1 MRCLLCSILAVLVW
15 SPLVKADSQQQT
27 FNNFQALPPSAKQF
41 LDTGQATIDNPRA
54 ADQLIGVLLSDKFVP
69 SVKDKQA
76 YCIIHVLRW
85 GEPDTTTKKQ
95 SIQAQNWYLYSTLSS
110 TRAGWTQED
119 FIKNKRLLG
128 SHRIYI
134 IYIHLNLAASSA
146 IYIPSYRLTV
156 TKKVPANIQHL
167 LTLFQAFAP
176 AATGGTGSALTPH
189 IAEVPTDY
197 YGWGLLDLQ
206 YDPSDIT
213 VSSTTRAVKNG
224 AADSSPEAKLSDDI
238 TFDNEG
244 GYNFDFGFAVP
255 IKKISQVNVN
265 FTNGTAT
272 PVNVNDLSVFMV
284 VDGYLKPVDV
294 KSSKWTNWPHPLA
307 GAAFAKRPLSRIL
320 VGGAWGPR
328 FAELYLGAMFVKQPK
343 RTAGDSCKGSN
354 TSGVVTGSYQY
365 CAQFSIGINL
375 PVSGIASA
383 LSKPK

>member
-1 MRCLLCSILAVLVW
+1 MRCLLCSILAVLACPV
-15 SPLVKADSQQQT
+15 LVKADSQQQT
-27 FNNFQALPPSAKQF
+27 FNNFQALPASAKQF
-41 LDTGQATIDNPRA
+41 LDTGQATIDNPGA
-54 ADQLIGVLLSDKFVP
+54 AGQLIGVLLPKQFVP
-69 SVKDKQA
+69 GAKDKQT

-85 GEPDTTTKKQ
+85 GEPDAKTNKQ
-95 SIQAQNWYLYSTLSS
+95 AIQAQNWYLYSTLRS
-110 TRAGWTQED
+110 TKAGWTQED
-119 FIKNKRLLG
+119 FTKNKRLFG
-128 SHRIYI
+128 SHKVYI
-134 IYIHLNLAASSA
+134 IYIHLNVAAST

-156 TKKVPANIQHL
+156 TKKVPANLQHL
-167 LTLFQAFAP
+167 LTLFQTFAP
-176 AATGGTGSALTPH
+176 GTTGPSAITPH
-189 IAEVPTDY
+189 VEEVTTDH
-197 YGWGLLDLQ
+197 YGWGALDLQ

-272 PVNVNDLSVFMV
+272 PVKVNDLSVFMV

-294 KSSKWTNWPHPLA
+294 KSSRWTSWPHPLA
-307 GAAFAKRPLSRIL
+307 GVAFAKQPLNRIL

>member
-1 MRCLLCSILAVLVW
+1 MRWLPCSILAVLVW
-15 SPLVKADSQQQT
+15 PVLVKADSQQQT
-27 FNNFQALPPSAKQF
+27 YNNFQALPDKAKPF
-41 LDTGQATIDNPRA
+41 VDTGQATIDNPGA
-54 ADQLIGVLLSDKFVP
+54 ARQLIDALLSKQFVP
-69 SVKDKQA
+69 SAKDKQA

-85 GEPDTTTKKQ
+85 GELDTTTKKQ
-95 SIQAQNWYLYSTLSS
+95 AIQAQNWYLYSTLSS
-110 TRAGWTQED
+110 TKTGWTQED
-119 FIKNKRLLG
+119 FTKNKRLLG
-128 SHRIYI
+128 THKVYI
-134 IYIHLNLAASSA
+134 IYIHLNVAPSTT
-146 IYIPSYRLTV
+146 YIPNYRLTV
-156 TKKVPANIQHL
+156 TKKIPANLQHL
-167 LTLFQAFAP
+167 LTLFQTFAPATTGGSGSAFAP
-176 AATGGTGSALTPH
+176 RISNKATDH
-189 IAEVPTDY
+189 
-197 YGWGLLDLQ
+197 YGWGALDLQ

-213 VSSTTRAVKNG
+213 VSSIMRAIESGV
-224 AADSSPEAKLSDDI
+224 ADSSPEAKLSDDI

-272 PVNVNDLSVFMV
+272 PVNVNDLNVFMV

-294 KSSKWTNWPHPLA
+294 KSSRWTSWPHPLA
-307 GAAFAKRPLSRIL
+307 GAAFAKQPLSRIL

-343 RTAGDSCKGSN
+343 RTAGDSCKSSN

>member
-1 MRCLLCSILAVLVW
+1 MRWLLSSILAVLVW
-15 SPLVKADSQQQT
+15 PVLAKADSQQQT
-27 FNNFQALPPSAKQF
+27 YNNFQALPDGAKKF
-41 LDTGQATIDNPRA
+41 LDVGQATIDNPGA
-54 ADQLIGVLLSDKFVP
+54 ARQLIDRLLSKSFVP
-69 SVKDKQA
+69 SAKDKET

-85 GEPDTTTKKQ
+85 GELDNTTKKQ
-95 SIQAQNWYLYSTLSS
+95 AIQAQNWYLYSTLSS
-110 TRAGWTQED
+110 TKTRWTQED
-119 FIKNKRLLG
+119 FTKNKRLLG
-128 SHRIYI
+128 SHKIYI
-134 IYIHLNLAASSA
+134 IYIHLNVAAST

-156 TKKVPANIQHL
+156 AKKVPANLQHL
-167 LTLFQAFAP
+167 ITLFQTFAP
-176 AATGGTGSALTPH
+176 ATTGATGVTNKALE
-189 IAEVPTDY
+189 IPTDY
-197 YGWGLLDLQ
+197 YGWGALDLQ

-213 VSSTTRAVKNG
+213 VSTTTRAVKNG
-224 AADSSPEAKLSDDI
+224 VADSSPEAKLSDDI

-255 IKKISQVNVN
+255 IKKISQVNVD

-294 KSSKWTNWPHPLA
+294 KSSRWTSWPHPLA
-307 GAAFAKRPLSRIL
+307 GAAFAKQPLSRIL

-343 RTAGDSCKGSN
+343 RTAGDSCKSSN

-365 CAQFSIGINL
+365 CSQFSIGINL

>member
-1 MRCLLCSILAVLVW
+1 MRWLLWSILAVLVW
-15 SPLVKADSQQQT
+15 PVLVKADSQQQT
-27 FNNFQALPPSAKQF
+27 YNNFQALPRKAKEF
-41 LDTGQATIDNPRA
+41 LDIGQATIDNPTAAGELIRA
-54 ADQLIGVLLSDKFVP
+54 LLSDEFVHGA
-69 SVKDKQA
+69 KDKQA

-85 GEPDTTTKKQ
+85 GEPDSTTKKQ
-95 SIQAQNWYLYSTLSS
+95 AIQAQNWYLYSTLSS
-110 TRAGWTQED
+110 TKAGWTQED
-119 FIKNKRLLG
+119 FTKNKRLLG
-128 SHRIYI
+128 SHKVYI
-134 IYIHLNLAASSA
+134 LYIHLNVTASTT
-146 IYIPSYRLTV
+146 YIPSYRLTV
-156 TKKVPANIQHL
+156 TKKVPANLQHL
-167 LTLFQAFAP
+167 LTLFQTFAP
-176 AATGGTGSALTPH
+176 GTTGANPNLVHVEEIT
-189 IAEVPTDY
+189 TDY
-197 YGWGLLDLQ
+197 YGWGALDLQ

-213 VSSTTRAVKNG
+213 VSSTARAG
-224 AADSSPEAKLSDDI
+224 AADSSPETKLSDDI

-265 FTNGTAT
+265 FSNGTAI

-320 VGGAWGPR
+320 LGGAWGPR